1 MEEEGAEG
9 MMVLAEDAGDIR
21 LKAGNC
27 LTPGE
32 SVGSREGRRKG
43 RVDR

>member
-1 MEEEGAEG
+1 MEEEGAEEI
-9 MMVLAEDAGDIR
+9 MVFAEDAGDIR

-32 SVGSREGRRKG
+32 GVGSREERHKG
-43 RVDR
+43 GVDR